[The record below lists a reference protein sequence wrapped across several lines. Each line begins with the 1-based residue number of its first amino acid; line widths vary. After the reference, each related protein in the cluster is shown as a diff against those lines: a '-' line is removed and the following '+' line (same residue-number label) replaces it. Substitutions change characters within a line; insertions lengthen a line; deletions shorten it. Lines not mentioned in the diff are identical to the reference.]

1 MPNLSSSASIALFG
15 TAMFAL
21 ASSANAQWVTYVNE
35 TSTRMPTGAGLNT
48 PATSTTDQ
56 EEKDYAWGDVDNDG
70 DLDLVCVRKQPFTSP
85 GKRINVLFMNEG
97 TKEGHSTNGV
107 LVDRTALYATAADVA
122 GDQGFLTPTNDRDVY
137 LSDVN
142 LDGWLDIITATTLSD
157 GSPKHIGHPRIYINL
172 GNDGEG
178 NWLGFRYEA
187 NRIPNMTPASSPNA
201 QPRFCSVAA
210 GDVTGDGYPDLY
222 FGDYDSGG
230 AQLFDF
236 NNRLL
241 INQGA
246 ANPGYFTDSLTTRMS
261 ANPGLLS
268 AFGAA
273 SIIADINGDGNN
285 DVVKQTSLASPT
297 HVAVQHN
304 NPNNVGFFPDTMY
317 KTVNNNA
324 PYFVSSGDLN
334 NDGKIDLVVTDDG
347 SDRYLINT
355 GNAANGTANFL
366 TLTFQFQSG
375 GDDGFGSQS
384 IVVDLDNDG
393 WNDVLIADVDVDIS
407 GCGRRMHIYKNLANP
422 PNVGLKEFTSPHV
435 IPTNMLQGTHNVAV
449 FDINGDGWK
458 DLVIGRCS
466 GTQVWM
472 NVPPGPVCSADIAGN
487 DNEVNVADL
496 LLVIRQWGPALPGA
510 PADINGD
517 GTVGVAD
524 MLIIL
529 ENWGPCP

>member
-1 MPNLSSSASIALFG
+1 MPTFSSSASIILFG
-15 TAMFAL
+15 AAIFAL
-21 ASSANAQWVTYVNE
+21 APSANAQWVTYVNE

-48 PATSTTDQ
+48 PATSTADL
-56 EEKDYAWGDVDNDG
+56 EEKDYAWGDVDQDG
-70 DLDLVCVRKQPFTSP
+70 DIDLVCVRKQPFTST

-97 TKEGHSTNGV
+97 TKEGHSINGV
-107 LVDRTALYATAADVA
+107 LVDRTAQYATATDVP
-122 GDQGFLTPTNDRDVY
+122 GDLGFNTPTNDRDVY

-157 GSPKHIGHPRIYINL
+157 GSPKHIAHPRIYMNL
-172 GNDGEG
+172 GLVDGV
-178 NWLGFRYEA
+178 WQGFKYEA
-187 NRIPNMTPASSPNA
+187 DRIPNMAPASTPNS

-230 AQLFDF
+230 AEQHDY
-236 NNRLL
+236 NNKLL

-273 SIIADINGDGNN
+273 SIIADMNGDGKN
-285 DVVKQTSLASPT
+285 DVVKQTSLSSPT

-304 NPNNVGFFPDTMY
+304 NAANVGFFPDVLY
-317 KTVNNNA
+317 KTVNGNA

-334 NDGKIDLVVTDDG
+334 NDNKIDLVTSDDG
-347 SDRYLINT
+347 QDRYLINT

-366 TLTFQFQSG
+366 TFTFSFQSG
-375 GDDGFGSQS
+375 SDDGFASQS
-384 IVVDLDNDG
+384 IVADLNNDG
-393 WNDVLIADVDVDIS
+393 WNDVLISDVDVDIS
-407 GCGRRMHIYKNLANP
+407 GCGRRMHIYKNEANG
-422 PNVGLKEFTSPHV
+422 PNVTLKEYSSPFV

-449 FDINGDGWK
+449 FDINGDGWN
-458 DLVIGRCS
+458 DLVIGRCT

-472 NVPPGPVCSADIAGN
+472 NVPPGPICDADIAGN
-487 DNEVNVADL
+487 DNEVNVEDL
-496 LLVIRQWGPALPGA
+496 LLIIRSWGPALPTN
-510 PADINGD
+510 PADINND
-517 GTVGVAD
+517 GTVNVQD
-524 MLIIL
+524 MLIVL
-529 ENWGPCP
+529 ENWGPCK